1 MEQRDLEMFAEI
13 VSKAID
19 PVKEKI
25 NDLDKKFD
33 SLDEKFTGID
43 EKFAGIDEKLDGID
57 EKLAGIDEK
66 FAGIDEKFDEIDE
79 KFTGLDKKVDNI
91 DLQVRDIKL
100 SLENEVNPKINI
112 IAEGHSILNRKLDEY
127 MGQVL
132 NVQDEREQ
140 LKLRMIYLE
149 SELAKVKERLN
160 SLTSTA

>member
-13 VSKAID
+13 VSKAIE
-19 PVKEKI
+19 PVKERI
-25 NDLDKKFD
+25 NDLDKKFA
-33 SLDEKFTGID
+33 SVDEKFARID
-43 EKFAGIDEKLDGID
+43 EKFARIDERFASIDEKFASID
-57 EKLAGIDEK
+57 ERFAGIDEK
-66 FAGIDEKFDEIDE
+66 FAS
-79 KFTGLDKKVDNI
+79 LDKKVDSI

-100 SLENEVNPKINI
+100 SLENEINPKINI

-127 MGQVL
+127 IRQVF